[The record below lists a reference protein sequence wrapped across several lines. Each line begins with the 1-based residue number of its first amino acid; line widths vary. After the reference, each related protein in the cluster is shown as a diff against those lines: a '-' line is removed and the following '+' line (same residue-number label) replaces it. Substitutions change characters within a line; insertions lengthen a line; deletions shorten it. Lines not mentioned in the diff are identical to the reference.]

1 MVVAHFP
8 DLILIPISPHG
19 IQLRL
24 TVSKQRVTACQCST
38 FNISRSNFATIES
51 HSTNWKLQDI
61 QKTSSVLRSQSQFR
75 SRRWNSIPS
84 GWWPLPQAW
93 FETDICPADQ
103 SKLPTSSWRIH
114 EKFCIKDSHFHNWHQ
129 TCSLVISREG
139 LILTLIHP

>member
-1 MVVAHFP
+1 MAVADLPCMHAIGIGIGFGILVFWCLYWFWYFGIGMSSDTYIGILMVVAHFP

-24 TVSKQRVTACQCST
+24 TVSKQQVTACQCST

-75 SRRWNSIPS
+75 SRRWNFIPF
-84 GWWPLPQAW
+84 GW
-93 FETDICPADQ
+93 
-103 SKLPTSSWRIH
+103 TSSQAR
-114 EKFCIKDSHFHNWHQ
+114 F
-129 TCSLVISREG
+129 
-139 LILTLIHP
+139 